1 MAALY
6 SKEFYTLAR
15 TRLRPNG
22 YVSQWLPAYQVPG
35 ATTLAMIRAFVDV
48 FPQAVL
54 VSGAEAD
61 LLLLGANDARI
72 EIDPDR
78 LAAALASAPAA
89 QTDLQRLDLGSA
101 REIVGAFVGSAQT
114 LADATRD
121 SVPVTDD
128 RPIQEYGVQSLLN
141 LYVPWYVRGTIWP
154 LKLLVSEPAVIPLK
168 PPSCE

>member
-1 MAALY
+1 
-6 SKEFYTLAR
+6 
-15 TRLRPNG
+15 
-22 YVSQWLPAYQVPG
+22 
-35 ATTLAMIRAFVDV
+35 MIRAFVDV

-61 LLLLGANDARI
+61 LLLFGANDARI

-89 QTDLQRLDLGSA
+89 QTDLRRLDLGSA

-114 LADATRD
+114 LAGATRD
-121 SVPVTDD
+121 SAPVTDD

-141 LYVPWYVRGTIWP
+141 FGEAVPGSIVDLRGFAAWCPRCVVDGQPGAGVDGLDT
-154 LKLLVSEPAVIPLK
+154 
-168 PPSCE
+168 